1 MKEETQITYT
11 KTNKPIKL
19 NTMKKDEIIQKI
31 RIVDVAQN
39 SWEEENLLLLTTL
52 TDEQI
57 EAVLIPL
64 LKEERE
70 DETGEVIYTNDDMAG
85 ILGGKYPDDIVI
97 LYSEPDYLT
106 I

>member
-1 MKEETQITYT
+1 M
-11 KTNKPIKL
+11 IK
-19 NTMKKDEIIQKI
+19 NEIVEKI
-31 RIVDVAQN
+31 RIVEVSQN

-57 EAVLIPL
+57 KEVLAPL

-70 DETGEVIYTNDDMAG
+70 DESGKVIYANDDMVS
-85 ILGGKYPDDIVI
+85 ILSEKYPDDIVI
-97 LYSEPDYLT
+97 LYGEPDYLT